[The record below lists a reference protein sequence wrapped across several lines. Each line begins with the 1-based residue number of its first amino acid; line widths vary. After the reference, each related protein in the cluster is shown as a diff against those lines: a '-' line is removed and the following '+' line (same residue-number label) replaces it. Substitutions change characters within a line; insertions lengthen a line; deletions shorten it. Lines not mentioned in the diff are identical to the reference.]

1 MELSRTL
8 RIVNRAGMHARPCHA
23 IVALAL
29 EYEAELS
36 FACDGRVVN
45 GKSIIQLMTLGAA
58 AGADVE
64 VTARGADAE
73 ALLTRLERL
82 VAAGFDETS

>member
-8 RIVNRAGMHARPCHA
+8 RIVNKAGMHARPCHA

-29 EYEAELS
+29 EYDCELS
-36 FACDGRVVN
+36 MACGGREVN

-58 AGADVE
+58 AGTE
-64 VTARGADAE
+64 VHVTVRGTDAE
-73 ALLTRLERL
+73 GLLARLETL
-82 VAAGFDETS
+82 IASGFEETS